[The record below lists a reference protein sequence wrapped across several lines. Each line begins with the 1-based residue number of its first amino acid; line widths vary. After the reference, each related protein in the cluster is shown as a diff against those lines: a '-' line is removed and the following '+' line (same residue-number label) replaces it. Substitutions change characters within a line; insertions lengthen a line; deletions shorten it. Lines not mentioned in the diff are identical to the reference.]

1 VNIELY
7 ETAQPGEW
15 WCGVC
20 KRGHE
25 YDTACPDS
33 GQIVESVKVTNL
45 GNDMP
50 HLFGGLIMRKVKD
63 SDTD

>member
-1 VNIELY
+1 MNIELY

-33 GQIVESVKVTNL
+33 GQIVEGVKVTIDKW
-45 GNDMP
+45 G
-50 HLFGGLIMRKVKD
+50 HGFITRKIREKD
-63 SDTD
+63 A